1 MLKDTST
8 RETERLFL
16 FRLAFPEQTFKVR
29 AREKED
35 LEGSLLLSR
44 KNRAMTFSCAK
55 HKRLVESVGK
65 KKIGKLGS
73 SVRTKTDYMH
83 MGG

>member
-44 KNRAMTFSCAK
+44 KNRAMTLSCAK

-65 KKIGKLGS
+65 KVGKLGS